1 MSPFEVF
8 VELVHRFPDVLGL
21 YDMVA
26 IEDRAGFVTR
36 DQHRNLFR
44 HPRRES
50 SSVHRFCEGRAEV
63 SHGWREPH
71 ARRLT
76 AKLYKNRKSVS
87 LAG

>member
-1 MSPFEVF
+1 MFPFEVF

-44 HPRRES
+44 HPGANQVPYTGSAKVVQKFRMVGES
-50 SSVHRFCEGRAEV
+50 R
-63 SHGWREPH
+63 
-71 ARRLT
+71 T
-76 AKLYKNRKSVS
+76 